1 MWVRVSSPQSSA
13 VASRGR
19 RWGIVRVPE
28 GALCSCGQEAA
39 SVWVEGKV
47 HFGQPAAVFAT
58 GGVW

>member
-1 MWVRVSSPQSSA
+1 M
-13 VASRGR
+13 
-19 RWGIVRVPE
+19 RVPE